1 MTEPTASP
9 AVPLLEAVAVTRY
22 FEDGQ
27 VTALK
32 DVSLQI
38 DSGDYVALVGKS
50 GSGKSTLLN
59 LLGGLDHPT
68 SGAIR
73 YRGKDLSE
81 FGDPAQFRSSELGF
95 VFQSFHLISVL
106 TAEQNVQMPMF
117 ESSLRAPE
125 RRERAAEL
133 LERVG
138 LTHRARH
145 LPQQLSVGERQR
157 VAIARALANRP
168 SLLLA
173 DEPTGNLDSSTAES
187 IFALFDS
194 LHADGMTLLL
204 ITHDP
209 LLSERAR
216 RTWTLRDGRLGEA
229 DDDAKPESA

>member
-1 MTEPTASP
+1 MTEPIANP
-9 AVPLLEAVAVTRY
+9 AVPLLEAVEVTRY

-27 VTALK
+27 VTALQ

-38 DSGDYVALVGKS
+38 DAGDYVALVGKS

-59 LLGGLDHPT
+59 LLGGLDNPT
-68 SGAIR
+68 SGTIR
-73 YRGKDLSE
+73 YRGKDVSE
-81 FGDPAQFRSSELGF
+81 FGDPARFRSSELGF

-125 RRERAAEL
+125 RRARAAEL

-187 IFALFDS
+187 IFSLFDS

-209 LLSERAR
+209 LLSERAQ
-216 RTWTLRDGRLGEA
+216 RTWTLRDGRLGET
-229 DDDAKPESA
+229 DDCAKPKPD